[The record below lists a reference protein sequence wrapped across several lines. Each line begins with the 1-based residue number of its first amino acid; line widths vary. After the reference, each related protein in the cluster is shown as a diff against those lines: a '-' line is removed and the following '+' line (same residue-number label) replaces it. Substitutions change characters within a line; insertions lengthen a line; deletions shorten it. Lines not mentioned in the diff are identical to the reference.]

1 MDEVLRKFNG
11 DPHTKDAFKG
21 YMLSCI
27 EAEAVKRVFNRE
39 DVTAIAD
46 AKDLIDKTFEQLGI
60 DYGIPDKYTPPTNGA
75 K

>member
-11 DPHTKDAFKG
+11 DPHTKDAFKA

-27 EAEAVKRVFNRE
+27 ESEAVKRVFNRE
-39 DVTAIAD
+39 DVSSVAD
-46 AKDLIDKTFEQLGI
+46 AYELINKTFEQLET
-60 DYGIPDKYTPPTNGA
+60 DYGIQPKHTPPTNGA

>member
-11 DPHTKDAFKG
+11 DPHTKDAFKA

-27 EAEAVKRVFNRE
+27 ESEAVKRVFARE

-46 AKDLIDKTFEQLGI
+46 AKDLIDKTFEQLDI
-60 DYGIPDKYTPPTNGA
+60 DYGIQPKHTPPTNGA

>member
-11 DPHTKDAFKG
+11 DPHTKDAFKA
-21 YMLSCI
+21 YMLSYI

-39 DVTAIAD
+39 DVSSVAD
-46 AKDLIDKTFEQLGI
+46 AYELMNKVFEQLGI
-60 DYGIPDKYTPPTNGA
+60 DYGIPDKYTPPTNEA

>member
-11 DPHTKDAFKG
+11 DPHTKDAFKA
-21 YMLSCI
+21 YMLSYI

-39 DVTAIAD
+39 DVSSVAD
-46 AKDLIDKTFEQLGI
+46 AYELMNKVFEQLDI
-60 DYGIPDKYTPPTNGA
+60 DYGIKEKIKVSDNQA